1 MKRTGNI
8 LILLLITIIATS
20 CDGGDRDR
28 IPAAAVRVE
37 FANQAMWDQYGVS
50 GSFIHRRFILNQKIP
65 AGFPYTLSSATGYG
79 GLMLITK
86 MPQMRFHL
94 RHHHR
99 RSHDRDGKRR
109 SLFLA
114 KLQYSS
120 LWLSRRPVNIPL
132 ISTFS

>member
-50 GSFIHRRFILNQKIP
+50 GKFHTPPVHFNQKIP
-65 AGFPYTLSSATGYG
+65 AGFPALPHPR
-79 GLMLITK
+79 
-86 MPQMRFHL
+86 PQDTEGSCL
-94 RHHHR
+94 
-99 RSHDRDGKRR
+99 
-109 SLFLA
+109 LLTNTVC
-114 KLQYSS
+114 
-120 LWLSRRPVNIPL
+120 PT
-132 ISTFS
+132 STTSVVP

>member
-65 AGFPYTLSSATGYG
+65 AGFPTPYLR
-79 GLMLITK
+79 
-86 MPQMRFHL
+86 PQDTEGSCLLLTNMVC
-94 RHHHR
+94 
-99 RSHDRDGKRR
+99 
-109 SLFLA
+109 
-114 KLQYSS
+114 
-120 LWLSRRPVNIPL
+120 PT
-132 ISTFS
+132 STTSVVP